1 MDLYEAISQR
11 RNVRHFRPDVDFPR
25 YPLLEEVGWRA
36 RLPLR
41 DVVFFERYGRRAP

>member
-1 MDLYEAISQR
+1 
-11 RNVRHFRPDVDFPR
+11 VDFPR